1 MGEKVYEI
9 LGKGAEGG
17 FYGAYLV
24 NGEEWHIDMILLS
37 HMGEGVAPVAQGA
50 KEAVDQDHRR
60 TSDIATMGIAVILAT
75 NYGP

>member
-24 NGEEWHIDMILLS
+24 NGEKWHIDMILLS
-37 HMGEGVAPVAQGA
+37 HMSEGVAPVAQGT
-50 KEAVDQDHRR
+50 KEAVH
-60 TSDIATMGIAVILAT
+60 
-75 NYGP
+75 